1 MASIS
6 TLGVGSGLDLSS
18 ILDSLEAAEKS
29 TLTPISKQQSSY
41 TAKLSAYGTLK
52 SALESF
58 QTANTALNKA
68 DLFTATSTTSSSSA
82 FSATTTGSA
91 IAGKYTISVS
101 QLAQAQT
108 LTTKN
113 SQKDSK
119 AAIATSDSVLT
130 IQQGGGK
137 DPVTIDISAGN
148 SSLSG
153 IRDAINNAKA
163 GVSASIINV
172 GNGEYRLSITAND
185 TGSNNAMKL
194 SVSGDSALESFMG
207 YNGTPGDSSN
217 GMIESVTAQNAKLTV
232 NNVEIENSSNTISD
246 SLEDITLNLNDVTT
260 GNQTL
265 TISKDTS
272 KAENAVKAWVAVQQ
286 ILIGIALGFTM
297 QFAFAAVRTAGEI
310 IGLQMGLS
318 FATFVDPA
326 SHLNMPV
333 LARIMDM
340 LALLLFL
347 TFNGHLWLISLLADT
362 FHTLPIGGEP
372 LNSNAFLALTKAGSL
387 IFLNGLM
394 LALPLITLL
403 LTLNLALGLLNR
415 MAPQLSIFVIGFPL
429 TLTVGISLMAAL
441 MPLIAPFCEHLFSE
455 MFNLLADII
464 SELPLI

>member
-1 MASIS
+1 MAILVKPVLLAVTARAGADLHRADSER
-6 TLGVGSGLDLSS
+6 TQRTETGKTGSGND
-18 ILDSLEAAEKS
+18 DHVRHC
-29 TLTPISKQQSSY
+29 PIITCQQCSC
-41 TAKLSAYGTLK
+41 
-52 SALESF
+52 F
-58 QTANTALNKA
+58 
-68 DLFTATSTTSSSSA
+68 F
-82 FSATTTGSA
+82 
-91 IAGKYTISVS
+91 
-101 QLAQAQT
+101 
-108 LTTKN
+108 
-113 SQKDSK
+113 
-119 AAIATSDSVLT
+119 VLW
-130 IQQGGGK
+130 
-137 DPVTIDISAGN
+137 
-148 SSLSG
+148 L
-153 IRDAINNAKA
+153 
-163 GVSASIINV
+163 
-172 GNGEYRLSITAND
+172 
-185 TGSNNAMKL
+185 
-194 SVSGDSALESFMG
+194 
-207 YNGTPGDSSN
+207 
-217 GMIESVTAQNAKLTV
+217 
-232 NNVEIENSSNTISD
+232 
-246 SLEDITLNLNDVTT
+246 
-260 GNQTL
+260 
-265 TISKDTS
+265 
-272 KAENAVKAWVAVQQ
+272 AVQQ

-347 TFNGHLWLISLLADT
+347 TFNGHLWLISLLVDT

-455 MFNLLADII
+455 IFNLLADII

>member
-1 MASIS
+1 MAFLVKPVLLAVTARAGAHFYRTNSER
-6 TLGVGSGLDLSS
+6 TQRAETGKTGSGND
-18 ILDSLEAAEKS
+18 DHVRYC
-29 TLTPISKQQSSY
+29 PIITCQRCSC
-41 TAKLSAYGTLK
+41 
-52 SALESF
+52 F
-58 QTANTALNKA
+58 
-68 DLFTATSTTSSSSA
+68 F
-82 FSATTTGSA
+82 
-91 IAGKYTISVS
+91 
-101 QLAQAQT
+101 
-108 LTTKN
+108 
-113 SQKDSK
+113 
-119 AAIATSDSVLT
+119 VL
-130 IQQGGGK
+130 
-137 DPVTIDISAGN
+137 
-148 SSLSG
+148 
-153 IRDAINNAKA
+153 
-163 GVSASIINV
+163 
-172 GNGEYRLSITAND
+172 
-185 TGSNNAMKL
+185 
-194 SVSGDSALESFMG
+194 
-207 YNGTPGDSSN
+207 
-217 GMIESVTAQNAKLTV
+217 
-232 NNVEIENSSNTISD
+232 
-246 SLEDITLNLNDVTT
+246 
-260 GNQTL
+260 
-265 TISKDTS
+265 
-272 KAENAVKAWVAVQQ
+272 
-286 ILIGIALGFTM
+286 TM

-347 TFNGHLWLISLLADT
+347 TFNGHLWLISLLVDT

>member
-1 MASIS
+1 MMQVTSDQGLSWLSLYFWPLLRVLALIS
-6 TLGVGSGLDLSS
+6 TAPILSERSVPKRVKLGLA
-18 ILDSLEAAEKS
+18 IMI
-29 TLTPISKQQSSY
+29 T
-41 TAKLSAYGTLK
+41 
-52 SALESF
+52 F
-58 QTANTALNKA
+58 
-68 DLFTATSTTSSSSA
+68 
-82 FSATTTGSA
+82 A
-91 IAGKYTISVS
+91 IA
-101 QLAQAQT
+101 
-108 LTTKN
+108 
-113 SQKDSK
+113 
-119 AAIATSDSVLT
+119 
-130 IQQGGGK
+130 
-137 DPVTIDISAGN
+137 P
-148 SSLSG
+148 SLP
-153 IRDAINNAKA
+153 
-163 GVSASIINV
+163 
-172 GNGEYRLSITAND
+172 AND
-185 TGSNNAMKL
+185 VPVFSFF
-194 SVSGDSALESFMG
+194 ALW
-207 YNGTPGDSSN
+207 
-217 GMIESVTAQNAKLTV
+217 L
-232 NNVEIENSSNTISD
+232 
-246 SLEDITLNLNDVTT
+246 
-260 GNQTL
+260 
-265 TISKDTS
+265 
-272 KAENAVKAWVAVQQ
+272 AVQQ
-286 ILIGIALGFTM
+286 ILIGVALGFTM

-340 LALLLFL
+340 LV
-347 TFNGHLWLISLLADT
+347 DT

>member
-1 MASIS
+1 MTPESVMMMGTEAMKVALALAAPLLLVALVTGLIISILQAATQINEMTLSFIPKIIAVFIAIIILLPLLLPDRGCSICCWITSAPCSLTCRISSGSRTMLQVTSEQWLSWLSLYFWPLLRVLALIS
-6 TLGVGSGLDLSS
+6 TAPILSERSVPKRVKLGLAMM
-18 ILDSLEAAEKS
+18 I
-29 TLTPISKQQSSY
+29 T
-41 TAKLSAYGTLK
+41 
-52 SALESF
+52 F
-58 QTANTALNKA
+58 
-68 DLFTATSTTSSSSA
+68 
-82 FSATTTGSA
+82 A
-91 IAGKYTISVS
+91 IA
-101 QLAQAQT
+101 
-108 LTTKN
+108 
-113 SQKDSK
+113 
-119 AAIATSDSVLT
+119 
-130 IQQGGGK
+130 
-137 DPVTIDISAGN
+137 P
-148 SSLSG
+148 SLP
-153 IRDAINNAKA
+153 
-163 GVSASIINV
+163 
-172 GNGEYRLSITAND
+172 AND
-185 TGSNNAMKL
+185 VPVFSFF
-194 SVSGDSALESFMG
+194 ALW
-207 YNGTPGDSSN
+207 
-217 GMIESVTAQNAKLTV
+217 L
-232 NNVEIENSSNTISD
+232 
-246 SLEDITLNLNDVTT
+246 
-260 GNQTL
+260 
-265 TISKDTS
+265 
-272 KAENAVKAWVAVQQ
+272 AVQQ

-347 TFNGHLWLISLLADT
+347 TFNGHLWLISLLVDT

-441 MPLIAPFCEHLFSE
+441 MPLIASFCEHLFSE
-455 MFNLLADII
+455 IFNLLADII